1 MPNEIVT
8 TAELAERLRFSR
20 EHVRDLARKHLIPS
34 MQVVPRGRRL
44 FNVAEVLESLRGAA
58 GPAAPGPAAPPA
70 GPDR

>member
-1 MPNEIVT
+1 MASEIVT

-20 EHVRDLARKHLIPS
+20 EHVRDLARKRLIPS

-44 FNVAEVLESLRGAA
+44 FDVAEVMESLRGQ
-58 GPAAPGPAAPPA
+58 GAAPGQAAPAA